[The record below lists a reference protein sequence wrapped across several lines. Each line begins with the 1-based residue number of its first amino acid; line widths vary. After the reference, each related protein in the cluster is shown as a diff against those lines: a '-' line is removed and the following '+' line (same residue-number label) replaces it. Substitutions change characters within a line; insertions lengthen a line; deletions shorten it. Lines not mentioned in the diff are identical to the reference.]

1 MLHGLLWKV
10 VINNFSTKLM
20 NSVKALSGP
29 IAAPELELALND
41 IMDLFNAPRV
51 DPFSHGPLE
60 GCGAS
65 GVDHLLSYL
74 YIDKTL
80 QRASRLTLILPA
92 DKAAACTAASVTD
105 ALWRHAQL
113 KIEREERD
121 MRNSFRYGWRVA
133 GFSIIMLAICLGL
146 SSVFA
151 SEFTEW
157 MRPVIRR
164 TFEAGFE
171 IMGWVILWHP
181 IQVLVFAPVAIRVR
195 LAALRTLT
203 NLNVVIREAQ
213 R

>member
-1 MLHGLLWKV
+1 
-10 VINNFSTKLM
+10 M
-20 NSVKALSGP
+20 NSASALSGP

-41 IMDLFNAPRV
+41 ITDLFNPPRV
-51 DPFSHGPLE
+51 DPFSRGPLE

-74 YIDKTL
+74 YIDRTL
-80 QRASRLTLILPA
+80 QRATRLTLTLPA
-92 DKAAACTAASVTD
+92 ERAATCNAASVTE
-105 ALWRHAQL
+105 ALRRHAQL

-121 MRNSFRYGWRVA
+121 MQNSLRYGWRVA
-133 GFSIIMLAICLGL
+133 GFSIVMLAVCLGL
-146 SSVFA
+146 SSFFA

-157 MRPVIRR
+157 MRPFIRR

-181 IQVLVFAPVAIRVR
+181 VQVLVFAPVAIRVR

-203 NLNVVIREAQ
+203 NLNVVIREVQ
-213 R
+213 G